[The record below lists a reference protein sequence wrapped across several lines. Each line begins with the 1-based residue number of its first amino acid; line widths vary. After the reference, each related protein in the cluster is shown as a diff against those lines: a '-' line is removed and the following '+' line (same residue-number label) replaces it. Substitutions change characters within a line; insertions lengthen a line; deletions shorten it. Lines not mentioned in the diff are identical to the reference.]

1 MTHIFVSVFTGPE
14 EHGVAAAGSEVDEV
28 GHGLSVQSVQ
38 DGLDSRKIPL
48 STGFLKDSERLHA
61 LRLLSFFNYNF

>member
-1 MTHIFVSVFTGPE
+1 MSVLAGTE

-38 DGLDSRKIPL
+38 DGFDSRKVSL
-48 STGFLKDSERLHA
+48 GAGLLQDCERLHTLGL
-61 LRLLSFFNYNF
+61 LRAIVKEISC